1 MIEKPGIVI
10 KRLREERRIKAVDF
24 AEKIGMSKEQLSQT
38 ESGRSDTLS
47 SDSVYKFANG
57 FNMKPAELAGMLY
70 GNAEATLDS
79 LSEIVKLPVKGFI
92 NAGTPTL
99 AEAVELG
106 NAFIRKVDVSGA
118 KKVSGL
124 YCLRISGESLIG
136 DQINNGDDV
145 VIEPFTDLI
154 DGKIYA
160 VKLDNQFVAR
170 HVHREKGYVILTS
183 SNGKYEKM
191 KVKELEMVGRI
202 IWSQP
207 HGVKH

>member
-1 MIEKPGIVI
+1 
-10 KRLREERRIKAVDF
+10 
-24 AEKIGMSKEQLSQT
+24 
-38 ESGRSDTLS
+38 
-47 SDSVYKFANG
+47 
-57 FNMKPAELAGMLY
+57 MKPAELAGMLY
-70 GNAEATLDS
+70 GNPEATLDS

-106 NAFIRKVDVSGA
+106 DAFIRKIDVSGV

-145 VIEPFTDLI
+145 VIEPFPDLI

-170 HVHREKGYVILTS
+170 HVHRENGYVILTS

-191 KVKELEMVGRI
+191 RVNELEMVGRI

-207 HGVKH
+207 RGVKH